1 MKQGVP
7 SPANRSAR
15 INAVALAL
23 WWLTALLRG
32 AATDNL
38 ALNKPVEASGLLW
51 PGFDTTTLT
60 DGNPES
66 FTHPLDPIG
75 TLGFYFEVDLGR
87 SYRLDRLVL
96 RNRADG
102 CCPERLSNYG
112 IEIYADAGGE
122 TGPLNWSAEIRT
134 DGSHSGVEGV
144 DTVGA
149 DASAAGT
156 FAGRFVRVVNRSG
169 HSYNPQLAELEVYGG
184 ATPAIVRFAPD
195 QDIVTAGQGTTLRWE
210 IVNAT
215 SAVIT
220 PGTGPVGAVTGTLA
234 VKPWATT
241 TYVLTAS
248 NASGSV
254 TATALVG
261 VGVVLAPPQLAE
273 FLADNEAGVNALQD
287 EDGDI
292 SDWIELRNPN
302 AFTLDVGGR
311 FLTDDPTDLKKWPL
325 PVVQIPAGG
334 FLVIFA
340 SSKDRRDPR
349 AQLHTNFKLS
359 AGGDY
364 LALVERDGTSA
375 LQQFPSDYPATKAF
389 PKQIRDSSYGL
400 GRDGKV
406 GYMRPP
412 TPGAT
417 NGPAFP
423 GFVADTRFSHDRG
436 FYDTNFAVAIATA
449 TSGATIRYTTD
460 RTAPTATR
468 GLIYTA
474 PVPITTTTV
483 LRAAAFKDDFA
494 PTDVDTQTYI
504 FPTNIINS
512 TVMRRSITTNAVY
525 QSQMRDAL
533 LDLPS
538 VSLVTTTAIN
548 GTAEAKTSF
557 EWVRPDGEKG
567 IQANCGVRHFGG
579 AYTDFAKKNFRIYFR
594 SEFGP
599 PKLKYPLFAGHE
611 HGLAAA
617 EEFDQLELRSGS
629 HDMEMRG
636 FYLSNICTDDT
647 LLEMGQLNPHG
658 RFVHLYINGVY
669 WGVYHLRERWGA
681 AMHQHY
687 LGGSATNYESINGN
701 LNVGGWS
708 DGTVYDGDGSTW
720 RHVKSLRSD
729 YKAVKPWLDVAQFTD
744 YMLMF
749 LFGGSEDEY
758 RCVGPN
764 VPGSGFKFYLNDA
777 DGWFC
782 VPNYCAAGDRT
793 ARGAPGKLTGDGP
806 GSLFSML
813 FKEGDP
819 DYRTLL
825 ADRIYRALANGGA
838 LTTARNIARLSNRT
852 EELQLAFLAESARWN
867 YLTPAAW
874 ATRRDSVLKTW
885 LPSRTAGA
893 LSQFRTAGFYPSL
906 GAPLLNQ
913 QGGLVTNGFPVRFP
927 GPPGAT
933 IWFTLDGSDPRL
945 PGGAVAPGALGY
957 NTGASTETPIP
968 LGSRWRWFTGA
979 SGLGASDIVESH
991 PSWSA
996 TNWKHPD
1003 FADGAWKEGPAQLGY
1018 GEGDEAT
1025 VIPFGAATNKWVS
1038 SYFRH
1043 RFTLADPENI
1053 KVLNLSLRRDDG
1065 AIVYLNGRE
1074 AARTSIRAGKV
1085 TATTPGDSPSDDGQS
1100 LHELPIDPSLLRA
1113 GVNVV
1118 AVELHQST
1126 LTTSD
1131 ASFDLELGITRS
1143 GNATGTVAA
1152 LIKNTLVKSRAKNAT
1167 QWSALNEAFFQV
1179 DPSALGPG
1187 DVAVAELDFNPPG
1200 DDGSEFLALAN
1211 LSDHAV
1217 DLRSARF
1224 TEGITFAFSDHHPT
1238 LLAPGQ
1244 RLVLVNDLFRFQ
1256 QRHGL
1261 NVPVAGIFTGK
1272 LKNGGERI
1280 TFVNAANSVITSFRY
1295 DGAQPWPTGADGG
1308 GFTLVLAHPQL
1319 GLDNPAAWRTSATTN
1334 GVLGTT
1340 DATVFAGVPTADA
1353 DQDGLPALLEHA
1365 LGTLDTDAAS
1375 GPEAFASN
1383 LVAGS
1388 GVALTLS
1395 RNLRADD
1402 VTLSVEFSP
1411 DLESWRPASLRS
1423 TRPAGVGIATET
1435 WAVADSGQ
1443 VAVFLRLRATRP

>member
-1 MKQGVP
+1 M
-7 SPANRSAR
+7 S
-15 INAVALAL
+15 L
-23 WWLTALLRG
+23 WWLTILLRG

-38 ALNKPVEASGLLW
+38 ALAKPVEASGLLW
-51 PGFDTTTLT
+51 SDLDASTLT
-60 DGNPES
+60 DGNATT
-66 FTHPLDPIG
+66 FTHPLDPSA

-87 SYRLDRLVL
+87 SYRFDRLVL

-102 CCPERLSNYG
+102 CCPERLSKYG
-112 IEIYADAGGE
+112 VEIYADAGGE
-122 TGPLNWSAEIRT
+122 TGTLNWSADIRA
-134 DGSHSGVEGV
+134 DGSHSGVAGV
-144 DTVGA
+144 DTVTA
-149 DASAAGT
+149 DANPAGT

-169 HSYNPQLAELEVYGG
+169 DSYNPQLAELEVYGG
-184 ATPAIVRFAPD
+184 ATPAILHFAPD

-220 PGTGPVGAVTGTLA
+220 PATGPVGAVTGILA
-234 VKPWATT
+234 VKPLATT

-248 NASGSV
+248 NESGSI
-254 TATALVG
+254 TATAVVG
-261 VGVVLAPPQLAE
+261 VDVVLSPPQLTE
-273 FLADNEAGVNALQD
+273 FLADNVVGVNALKD

-292 SDWIELRNPN
+292 SDWIELWNPN
-302 AFTLDVGGR
+302 AFSLDFGGR
-311 FLTDDPTDLKKWPL
+311 FLTDNPTDLKKWPL
-325 PVVQIPAGG
+325 PVVRIPPGG

-364 LALVERDGTSA
+364 LALVDRDGKTV
-375 LQQFPSDYPATKAF
+375 LQQFPSDYPATKTF
-389 PKQIRDSSYGL
+389 PKQVRDISYGL
-400 GRDGKV
+400 DPDGHV
-406 GYMRPP
+406 GFLRPP

-417 NGPAFP
+417 NGAAFP

-436 FYDTNFAVAIATA
+436 FYDTNFAVAITTATA
-449 TSGATIRYTTD
+449 GATIRYTTD

-468 GLIYTA
+468 GLLYTA

-483 LRAAAFKDDFA
+483 LRAAAFKDDFT
-494 PTDVDTQTYI
+494 PTDIDTHTYI
-504 FPTNIINS
+504 FPTNVINS
-512 TVMRRSITTNAVY
+512 TVMRRAITTNAVY
-525 QSQMRDAL
+525 QPQMRDAL

-538 VSLVTTTAIN
+538 VSLVTATAIN

-567 IQANCGVRHFGG
+567 IQANCGARLYGG

-599 PKLKYPLFAGHE
+599 TKLKYPLFAGHE
-611 HGLAAA
+611 HGLAAV

-658 RFVHLYINGVY
+658 RFVHLYLNGVY

-687 LGGSATNYESINGN
+687 LGGSVTNYESINGN

-708 DGTVYDGDGSTW
+708 DGTVYDGNGSTW
-720 RHVKSLRSD
+720 KRVKSLRSD

-793 ARGAPGKLTGDGP
+793 GRGAPGKLTGDGP

-813 FKEGDP
+813 FKQGDP
-819 DYRTLL
+819 DHRTFL

-838 LTTARNIARLSNRT
+838 LTTARTTARLTNRT
-852 EELQLAFLAESARWN
+852 EEIRRAFLAESARWN
-867 YLTPAAW
+867 YLTPSTW
-874 ATRRDSVLKTW
+874 ATRRDSALKTW
-885 LPSRTAGA
+885 LPKRTSEA
-893 LSQFRTAGFYPSL
+893 LSQFRSAGFYPTL

-913 QGGLVTNGFPVRFP
+913 QGGLVTSGFSVRFP
-927 GPPGAT
+927 GPPGST

-945 PGGAVAPGALGY
+945 PGGAVAPGALSY
-957 NTGASTETPIP
+957 NLGGSTETPVPI
-968 LGSRWRWFTGA
+968 GSRWRWFTDA
-979 SGLGASDIVESH
+979 TGLSPSSIVEGH

-996 TNWKHPD
+996 TDWKHPD
-1003 FADGAWKEGPAQLGY
+1003 FADDAWKEGPAQLGY

-1025 VIPFGAATNKWVS
+1025 VIPFGAATSKWVS

-1043 RFTLADPENI
+1043 RFTLG
-1053 KVLNLSLRRDDG
+1053 NLESITALKLGLRRDDG

-1074 AARTSIRAGKV
+1074 AARMSISPGTV

-1100 LHELPIDPSLLRA
+1100 LNEWLIDPALLRA

-1126 LTTSD
+1126 PTTSD
-1131 ASFDLELGITRS
+1131 ASFDLELSITRS
-1143 GNATGTVAA
+1143 GGAAGTLPA
-1152 LIKNTLVKSRAKNAT
+1152 LTKNTVVKSRAKNAT

-1179 DPSALGPG
+1179 GPAALAPG
-1187 DVAVAELDFNPPG
+1187 DIAVAELDFNPPG

-1217 DLRSARF
+1217 DLRGARF
-1224 TEGITFAFSDHHPT
+1224 TEGITFAFPNHSPT

-1261 NVPVAGIFTGK
+1261 DVPVAGIFTGK
-1272 LKNGGERI
+1272 LNNGGERI
-1280 TFVNAANSVITSFRY
+1280 TFADAASTAITSFRY

-1319 GLDNPAAWRTSATTN
+1319 GLDNPAAWRTSAATN
-1334 GVLGTT
+1334 GIPGTT
-1340 DATVFAGVPTADA
+1340 DVTTFLGDPTADA

-1365 LGTLDTDAAS
+1365 LGSSDTDAAS
-1375 GPEAFASN
+1375 GPGALASTF
-1383 LVAGS
+1383 VVGS
-1388 GVALTLS
+1388 GFTLTLS
-1395 RNLRADD
+1395 RNLRAAD
-1402 VTLSVEFSP
+1402 VALDVEFST
-1411 DLESWRPASLRS
+1411 DLEFWRPASLSS
-1423 TRPAGVGIATET
+1423 TRPAGAGIATET

-1443 VAVFLRLRATRP
+1443 VALFLRLRTTRP